1 MELLLALAAAT
12 VVLVLIPGPNVALIV
27 ANSLAF
33 GLRQGLVT
41 VAGTTLGV
49 ALQLVL
55 VVAGLAAV
63 LELASDAFAWLRWIG
78 VAYLV
83 WLGVRTYRLPA
94 ADLARVEARRGL
106 FLKSCLVAAV
116 NPKTLLFNA
125 AFLPQFVPAGGS
137 AVDAAIVGA
146 VFLAILFVGD
156 VLWAVFATA
165 ARPLLL
171 RAGLTAN
178 RLAGGFLVLAGVGL
192 AFARREA

>member
-1 MELLLALAAAT
+1 MELLLALVAAT

-33 GLRQGLVT
+33 GLREGLMT
-41 VAGTTLGV
+41 VAGTTFGV

-63 LELASDAFAWLRWIG
+63 LEFAGDAFAWLRWIG

-83 WLGVRTYRLPA
+83 WLGVRTFRSPP
-94 ADLARVEARRGL
+94 ADLGRVEARPRL

-116 NPKTLLFNA
+116 NPKTLFFNA
-125 AFLPQFVPAGGS
+125 AFLPQFMPAGGS

-146 VFLAILFVGD
+146 VFLAVLGVGD

-165 ARPLLL
+165 AKPLLI
-171 RAGLTAN
+171 RAGLAAN